1 MVTVQATQLESDC
14 EWVSPTG
21 SVLRGQA
28 GDWLL
33 RDEDSEW
40 TVGGS
45 VFLSTYEEVS
55 PGRWQ
60 KVGIVHAVRV
70 TDAVDVQTPE
80 GIAHAEPGHWLVT
93 SPVSGTWPVSDQ
105 VFRRRY
111 KLA

>member
-1 MVTVQATQLESDC
+1 MMAKGDHAWILRPATMLPMSSPVLDQRRARRIAEAGPAYRSTLMVTVQATQLESDC
-14 EWVSPTG
+14 VWVSPTG

-40 TVGGS
+40 TVGAS

-60 KVGIVHAVRV
+60 
-70 TDAVDVQTPE
+70 
-80 GIAHAEPGHWLVT
+80 
-93 SPVSGTWPVSDQ
+93 
-105 VFRRRY
+105 
-111 KLA
+111 